1 MNPLVSIKNLTVA
14 VGTKILVN
22 QVSFDVPQG
31 KMVAKRP
38 NCFDV
43 VDKVLVDQVSF
54 DISQGKILAIAGG
67 SGSGKTTI
75 GLSILRLLSTGVH
88 IRKGSIIFEG
98 RDLLELSP
106 EEMRQCR
113 GARIGMVFQEPL
125 SAFDPLFTIGQQLDE
140 VLAAHT
146 KFSKRERYI
155 KVLDALT
162 EVGLPDAQRAYKSF
176 PHQLSGGMRQ
186 RAMVAQAI
194 VCGPS
199 LIIADEPT
207 SSLDVTLQVK
217 IMELLGRLKKKNMSI
232 LLITHDLG
240 MISRVADEV
249 IILCQGEVVEKGP
262 VGQVIGQPRHEYT
275 RELLMSAKQ

>member
-1 MNPLVSIKNLTVA
+1 MKPLLSIHGLTISVE
-14 VGTKILVN
+14 GKKLVD

-31 KMVAKRP
+31 K
-38 NCFDV
+38 
-43 VDKVLVDQVSF
+43 
-54 DISQGKILAIAGG
+54 IIAIAGG

-75 GLSILRLLSTGVH
+75 GLSILRLLSPALSVREGN
-88 IRKGSIIFEG
+88 IIFEG
-98 RDLLELSP
+98 QDLLALSDDK
-106 EEMRQCR
+106 MRQCR

-146 KFSKRERYI
+146 DLSREQRYNKI
-155 KVLDALT
+155 IDTLS
-162 EVGLPDAQRAYKSF
+162 EVELSGPKQAYKSF

-186 RAMVAQAI
+186 RAMVAQAM

-217 IMELLGRLKKKNMSI
+217 IMELFDRLRAKNISI
-232 LLITHDLG
+232 LLIAHDLG
-240 MISRVADEV
+240 MIARLADEV
-249 IILCQGEVVEKGP
+249 IILKQGQVVEKGM
-262 VGQVIGQPRHEYT
+262 VNQVISQPQHEYT
-275 RELLMSAKQ
+275 RKLVEAFQ